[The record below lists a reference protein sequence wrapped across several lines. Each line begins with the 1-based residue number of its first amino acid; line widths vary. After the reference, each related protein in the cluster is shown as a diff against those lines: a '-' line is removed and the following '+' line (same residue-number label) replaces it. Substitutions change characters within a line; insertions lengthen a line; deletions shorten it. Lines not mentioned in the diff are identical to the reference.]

1 MPPKLKKKTKYPSV
15 MLIDDDQI
23 DIFMNQKMM
32 EDSDFSNTIY
42 THTSAKSG
50 LEFYKS
56 LTRMANL
63 PTELFP
69 SVILLDMN
77 MPFMDGNQ
85 FLTAFENLEPGNGD
99 LVKIVLLTSSTNPVD
114 LEKANSSKYVI
125 KILTKPLTK
134 EHLDSI

>member
-1 MPPKLKKKTKYPSV
+1 MI
-15 MLIDDDQI
+15 IDDDQI
-23 DIFMNQKMM
+23 DIFMNQKLM
-32 EDSDFSNTIY
+32 EDIEFSRTIY

-63 PTELFP
+63 PQELFP
-69 SVILLDMN
+69 SVIFLDMN

-85 FLTAFENLEPGNGD
+85 FLAAFETLD
-99 LVKIVLLTSSTNPVD
+99 RRTASLVQIVLLTSSTNPID

-125 KILTKPLTK
+125 RILNKPLTR